1 MSEPTTRE
9 GAVDASQLLRLTSD
23 PARIVMGLFV
33 FSNFVYAFATLDEVK
48 HAAPVLIAMMLV
60 NAAAVLLVMDA
71 PDPFPA
77 LWTWGVVVAVAA
89 STLLVAFQLPDVGP
103 PGRASWHLGS
113 NTWLLFFLALRRRPG
128 FAWVGYSAMAGGT
141 FLWTFT
147 VGRPAGDAIN
157 LLDTHTAIL
166 FVATLFEVNLRRTAR
181 QINAFDDRS
190 LGSAVEAAEAATASQ
205 IRQQRVAELSA
216 SAVPLLQRIVD
227 FGPPSTEADR
237 RLYATSEALLRDGVR
252 GKSLVTPRVAEAAT
266 SARARG
272 VEVMLLDDRGVG
284 LATGDAM
291 RRMTD
296 AIVARLEG
304 ASEGSVT
311 VRLAPARRAVA
322 VSIVTTDGEGA
333 IERLELDD
341 DGRAIKPRPAVEAN

>member
-1 MSEPTTRE
+1 MSEPVTGE

-23 PARIVMGLFV
+23 PARVVMGLFV
-33 FSNFVYAFATLDEVK
+33 FSNFIYAFATLDEVK
-48 HAAPVLIAMMLV
+48 HAAPVLIAMVLV

-77 LWTWGVVVAVAA
+77 LWTWGIILAVAV
-89 STLLVAFQLPDVGP
+89 STLLVAFQLPDAGP

-128 FAWVGYSAMAGGT
+128 MAWVGYSCMAGGT

-147 VGRPAGDAIN
+147 VGRPAGDAIS

-227 FGPPSTEADR
+227 LGPPATADER

-252 GKSLVTPRVAEAAT
+252 GKSLITPRIAEAAT
-266 SARARG
+266 EARARG
-272 VEVMLLDDRGVG
+272 VEVTLLDDRGVG
-284 LATGDAM
+284 LPSGDAM
-291 RRMTD
+291 RRMSD
-296 AIVARLEG
+296 AIVGRLDR
-304 ASEGSVT
+304 ATSGSVT
-311 VRLAPARRAVA
+311 ARLAPARRAVA
-322 VSIVTTDGEGA
+322 VSIVTTDGAGL
-333 IERLELDD
+333 IERLELDA
-341 DGRAIKPRPAVEAN
+341 DGRAIRPQPGA